1 MMAFTIEE
9 RQVQSVRTKWVFM
22 GRKGQSITLSL
33 SEQDKA
39 RLEAIADEQGML
51 WGTRPNISRLM
62 EAIAR
67 QELLIGRN
75 NDWSETRIRALQQ
88 SIQALIDAGH
98 PDSAQIIA
106 QLLLERSELPVP
118 LRTELERDLNTPLP
132 SWRTAI
138 DQCIQR
144 QTPFRLTYRDA
155 ADHPWSFTIRHA
167 RITPYERR
175 QYLECWCE
183 ETDGN
188 RDISELQH
196 NWTLRLDRIS
206 EAALNTIRG
215 QWHPTLDT
223 LQVEIHL
230 LKGLAFAYEPKSTD
244 VSSEWMS
251 DRDPPVRRV
260 IRKISNTFWF
270 FREVLRYGEDCII
283 VAPEVA
289 QARFK
294 QKLEGLY
301 KHYV

>member
-1 MMAFTIEE
+1 
-9 RQVQSVRTKWVFM
+9 M

-106 QLLLERSELPVP
+106 QILLERSELSIP
-118 LRTELERDLNTPLP
+118 LRAELERYLTTPIP
-132 SWRTAI
+132 SWRVAI

-167 RITPYERR
+167 KITPYERR

-183 ETDGN
+183 EIEGN
-188 RDISELQH
+188 RDIPELQH
-196 NWTLRLDRIS
+196 NWTLRLDRIP
-206 EAALNTIRG
+206 EAALNTIGG
-215 QWHPTLDT
+215 QWHAAPDT
-223 LQVEIHL
+223 IDVEMHL
-230 LKGLAFAYEPKSTD
+230 FKGLAFAYEPKSAD
-244 VSSEWMS
+244 ISSEWMS
-251 DRDPPVRRV
+251 DRNPPVRQV
-260 IRKISNTFWF
+260 IRRVTNTFWF
-270 FREVLRYGEDCII
+270 FREVLRYGEDCVI
-283 VAPEVA
+283 VTPKSV
-289 QARFK
+289 QTRLK
-294 QKLEGLY
+294 QKLEELC
-301 KHYV
+301 KHYDLA